1 MARRSMALPVL
12 SHTDKI
18 KRHTRCDMKLKLL
31 KLPHDVGPRWLLV
44 GEGLR
49 APQTG
54 LVSVQEVSNRRAG
67 RAVFTWMVF
76 DTTQKSE
83 QTQVKAFCVCFLLRA
98 YVTGAGRRVEG
109 WTPTL

>member
-12 SHTDKI
+12 SHTDKM

-31 KLPHDVGPRWLLV
+31 KLPHDVGPRRLLV

-67 RAVFTWMVF
+67 RAVFTWMVLTRHRNQNRRRSKPF
-76 DTTQKSE
+76 VFVSCSE
-83 QTQVKAFCVCFLLRA
+83 LT
-98 YVTGAGRRVEG
+98 
-109 WTPTL
+109 